1 MKRPLPLA
9 LLLGLA
15 AGASVAAAQS
25 ANTSIIDR
33 AQQPAPPPAAPAQ
46 AETAKA
52 LGQEGEDLGV
62 QRIAQPRRCPL
73 KLFVNTDTQ
82 LYFTDNVFLAPN
94 GNPQHESDAVVFAN
108 TLALRT
114 ESPSI
119 AVADGLL
126 TPSLGLTYQR
136 YYHSLGRNRAD
147 REQLDFDS
155 YSAPLMLRFRNQK
168 GWEANLGV
176 TAGSI
181 YRLNGIDTYENI
193 YRNLTPSLTV
203 RKLISF
209 DKQNLLTIGATLD
222 YAATWTE
229 TPGGA
234 LDYRDDRN
242 DKTDYVLDVAYYY
255 LRDRWTFNIYGRVAV
270 ADYIGYQEAAFTD
283 VNRTDTTF
291 SLGASVSYTITQW
304 ASARLFTSSDWRT
317 STQDDSASFD
327 YTYEAGT
334 IGLGASLNFTF

>member
-1 MKRPLPLA
+1 MKRSLPLA

-15 AGASVAAAQS
+15 AGASIATAQS

-33 AQQPAPPPAAPAQ
+33 AQQPAPPPAAPTQ
-46 AETAKA
+46 AETSKA
-52 LGQEGEDLGV
+52 LGQESEDLGV
-62 QRIAQPRRCPL
+62 QRIAQPRKFPL
-73 KLFVNTDTQ
+73 KLFVNTDSQ
-82 LYFTDNVFLAPN
+82 LYFTDNVFLAPS
-94 GNPQHESDAVVFAN
+94 GNPQHESDAVVLAN
-108 TLALRT
+108 SLSLRT
-114 ESPSI
+114 ESPSF

-126 TPSLGLTYQR
+126 TPSLGFSYQR
-136 YYHSLGRNRAD
+136 YYHSLGRNRTD

-155 YSAPLMLRFRNQK
+155 YSAPLMLRFRNQS
-168 GWEANLGV
+168 GWEGSLGV

-181 YRLNGIDTYENI
+181 YRLNGIDGYENI
-193 YRNLTPSLTV
+193 YRNLTPALTV

-242 DKTDYVLDVAYYY
+242 DKTDYALDVAFYH
-255 LRDRWTFNIYGRVAV
+255 LLDRWTFNIYGRVAI
-270 ADYIGYQEAAFTD
+270 ADYIGYQEAGFND

-291 SLGASVSYTITQW
+291 SLGASVTYTITQW

-317 STQDDSASFD
+317 STQDDAATFD